1 MASYGK
7 GENEFR
13 IEITD
18 GDLADPQRKSAIKA
32 LLDEWQADPS
42 IKLEI
47 PPQYRV
53 GFVRGAAGV
62 PAAGHLRGPRRQ
74 VVGISPMGSQ

>member
-47 PPQYRV
+47 PPSIGLGSFEELPEYPQ
-53 GFVRGAAGV
+53 
-62 PAAGHLRGPRRQ
+62 Q
-74 VVGISPMGSQ
+74 VISGDPDGK